1 MNTKLLMTFVL
12 IVCGIANIWADKLS
26 EKQAM
31 ELAQQFVSS
40 QQAKSARGAKAPGK
54 VRQQAQ
60 TIEAAGQVSGLYVFN
75 VTGDGG
81 FVIVS
86 NDDSTT
92 PILGFGESGS
102 IDPNDLP
109 DNMAAW
115 LQGYADQIAWL
126 QQQDKQTLN
135 ARINLSGGI
144 HNNIKPLIQTHWN
157 QSKPYYSLCPEID
170 GVKTV
175 TGCVATTMAQL
186 INYHQYPTA
195 ACSAVPGYSFTT
207 QDKDKN
213 NIKLTMD
220 ALPATTF
227 EWANMIDNY
236 TPLNPETGKRVLA
249 GTFAQKEAVATL
261 MQYCGYAIHMI
272 YGLSQNGG
280 SSAYSETIPY
290 ALKTIFGYDGG
301 IRHCYRKNYS
311 YEEWV
316 NLIYNELAGSRP
328 VALGGQSCGGGHS
341 FICDGY
347 KYENETDYF
356 HINWGWGGSSDDY
369 FVLSVLQPW
378 EQGIGGS
385 STLDGFSYSQDAVI
399 GIQRP
404 VDDDNADYC
413 LSLEGLHLGGD
424 DATKSSQ
431 TFYRDGETRDFNNIS
446 IFYSLWN
453 YNYGNSAYDAALQ
466 LVDGSGNEILTS
478 VVAENRTMA
487 WNDEATGTTS
497 LTIPL
502 RVLDG
507 TYYIKVMS
515 RPHGEGSWQES
526 FDGDAY
532 RLTAVISGDKLTINV
547 PIPEDVYPSAT
558 LAVTGNLT
566 KGTEQTVTASFSGTS
581 GAYNG
586 NVVLRVN
593 GTSVM
598 GKTLNIAEGGAVEM
612 QFSFIPKQGGN
623 NTLALYDK
631 KSGGTKIG
639 TETVVNIIDVLT
651 LANTE
656 DNSTAISTA
665 NGNTANVTLD
675 GRTLHK
681 DGDWNTLCLP
691 FTLSNF
697 TGTPLE
703 DATVKTLTSSSFN
716 SETGSLTLTF
726 SDDLTA
732 IEAGKPYIV
741 KWASGSDIVNPA
753 FQGVDISNAKY
764 NIVTTNATFTG
775 SYDPIL
781 LTGGDRSVLYL
792 GSSNKLYFPASD
804 RTIGSCRAYFQLKG
818 ITAGDP
824 ASGGEI
830 KAFVMNFEEDDADGI
845 GLIQNSKFKIQNEGE
860 GWYDLSGRKLSG
872 KPEKGGIYIHNG
884 KKVLY

>member
-1 MNTKLLMTFVL
+1 MTFVL

-31 ELAQQFVSS
+31 ELAQQFVSG
-40 QQAKSARGAKAPGK
+40 QQAKSARGAKAPSK
-54 VRQQAQ
+54 ARQQAQ

-236 TPLNPETGKRVLA
+236 TPLDPETGKRVLA

-301 IRHCYRKNYS
+301 VRHCYRKNYS

-385 STLDGFSYSQDAVI
+385 STLDGFSFSQDAVI
-399 GIQRP
+399 GIQPP
-404 VDDDNADYC
+404 VNDNADYC

-431 TFYRDGETRDFNNIS
+431 TFDRDGETGVFNIS

-453 YNYGNSAYDAALQ
+453 YNYGSSAYDAALQ
-466 LVDGSGNEILTS
+466 LVDGSDNVKLTS
-478 VVAENRTMA
+478 IVAENRTMT
-487 WNDEATGTTS
+487 WNKVVQDTTD
-497 LTIPL
+497 LTIPSS
-502 RVLDG
+502 VANG

-515 RPHGEGSWQES
+515 RPHGEANWQES

-532 RLTAVISGDKLTINV
+532 RLTAVISGDVLTISV
-547 PIPEDVYPSAT
+547 PIPENVLPSAT
-558 LAVTGNLT
+558 LAVSGNLT
-566 KGTEQTVTASFSGTS
+566 KGTEQTVTANFTS
-581 GAYNG
+581 TNGAYNG
-586 NVVLRVN
+586 DVVLYDN
-593 GTSVM
+593 ETAIM
-598 GKTLNIAEGGAVEM
+598 GKILNIAKDENVEM
-612 QFSFIPKQGGN
+612 QFSFIPQKGGTH
-623 NTLALYDK
+623 TLTLYNK
-631 KSGGTKIG
+631 KTGGTKIG
-639 TETVVNIIDVLT
+639 TETEVNIIDVLT

-656 DNSTAISTA
+656 DNSTALRTA

-675 GRTLHK
+675 GRTLYK

-691 FTLSNF
+691 FNLSNF

-703 DATVKTLTSSSFN
+703 GATVKTLTSSSFN

-726 SDDLTA
+726 SDDLTT

-753 FQGVDISNAKY
+753 FRGIVISNEAL
-764 NIVTTNATFTG
+764 NVVTTNATFIG
-775 SYDPIL
+775 SYDPIP

-804 RTIGSCRAYFQLKG
+804 RTIGSCRAHFQLEG

-824 ASGGEI
+824 ASGDEI
-830 KAFVMNFEEDDADGI
+830 KAFVMNFDEDDADGI
-845 GLIQNSKFKIQNEGE
+845 GLIQNSEFKIQNEGE

>member
-12 IVCGIANIWADKLS
+12 IVCGIANIWADRLS

-31 ELAQQFVSS
+31 ELAQQFVSG

-54 VRQQAQ
+54 ARQQAQ

-144 HNNIKPLIQTHWN
+144 HNNIGPLIQTHWN
-157 QSKPYYSLCPEID
+157 QSKPYYNRCPEID

-175 TGCVATTMAQL
+175 TGCVATTLAQL
-186 INYHQYPTA
+186 IYYQYHQYPEA
-195 ACSAVPGYSFTT
+195 ECSPVPSYTFNTK
-207 QDKDKN
+207 DKDKN
-213 NIKLTMD
+213 TISLTMD

-227 EWANMIDNY
+227 EWEKMIYNY
-236 TPLNPETGKRVLA
+236 TPLNPETGKRELA
-249 GTFAQKEAVATL
+249 GTFAEQEAVAKL
-261 MQYCGYAIHMI
+261 MQYCGYAVQMI

-280 SSAYSETIPY
+280 SSAYGEAIPY
-290 ALKTIFGYDGG
+290 ALKNIFGFDGG
-301 IRHCYRKNYS
+301 VRHCYRKNYS

-316 NLIYNELAGSRP
+316 NLIHNELVQSRP

-385 STLDGFSYSQDAVI
+385 STLDGFSYGQDAVI
-399 GIQRP
+399 GIRPP
-404 VDDDNADYC
+404 VDSNADYC

-424 DATKSSQ
+424 DATKASK
-431 TFYRDGETRDFNNIS
+431 TFDRDRETGGFNNIS

-466 LVDGSGNEILTS
+466 LVDGSGNAVLTS
-478 VVAENRTMA
+478 VVAENSTMD
-487 WNDEATGTTS
+487 WNDVVQGTTD
-497 LTIPL
+497 LTIPSD
-502 RVLDG
+502 VADG

-526 FDGDAY
+526 FDGGAY
-532 RLTAVISGDKLTINV
+532 RLTAVISGDVLTISV
-547 PIPEDVYPSAT
+547 PIPENVLPSAT
-558 LAVTGNLT
+558 LAVSGNLT
-566 KGTEQTVTASFSGTS
+566 KGTEQTVTANFTS
-581 GAYNG
+581 TNGAYNG
-586 NVVLRVN
+586 DVVLYDN
-593 GTSVM
+593 ETAIM
-598 GKTLNIAEGGAVEM
+598 GKILNIAKDENVEM
-612 QFSFIPKQGGN
+612 QFSFIPQKGGTH
-623 NTLALYDK
+623 TLTLYNK
-631 KSGGTKIG
+631 KTGGTKIG
-639 TETVVNIIDVLT
+639 TETEVNIIDVLT

-675 GRTLHK
+675 GRTLYK

-691 FTLSNF
+691 FNLSDF

-703 DATVKTLTSSSFN
+703 GATVKTLTSSSFN

-741 KWASGSDIVNPA
+741 KWASGSNIVNPA
-753 FQGVDISNAKY
+753 FQGVVISNEES
-764 NIVTTNATFTG
+764 NVVTTNATFTG
-775 SYDPIL
+775 SYNPIL

-804 RTIGSCRAYFQLKG
+804 RTIGSCRAHFQL
-818 ITAGDP
+818 DLDDSSP
-824 ASGGEI
+824 V

>member
-1 MNTKLLMTFVL
+1 MTFVL

-31 ELAQQFVSS
+31 ELAQQFVSG

-54 VRQQAQ
+54 ARQQAQ

-135 ARINLSGGI
+135 ARINLRGGI
-144 HNNIKPLIQTHWN
+144 LSDIEPLVQTHWN
-157 QSKPYYSLCPEID
+157 QSKPYYNLCPEIG

-186 INYHQYPTA
+186 INYHQYPKA

-213 NIKLTMD
+213 NINLTVD
-220 ALPATTF
+220 TLPATTF

-236 TPLNPETGKRVLA
+236 TPLNPETGKRELA
-249 GTFAQKEAVATL
+249 GTFDQKEAVAKL
-261 MQYCGYAIHMI
+261 MQYCGYAIHMT

-280 SSAYSETIPY
+280 SSAYSEAIPY

-301 IRHCYRKNYS
+301 VRHCYRKNYS

-385 STLDGFSYSQDAVI
+385 STLDGFSYNQDAVI
-399 GIQRP
+399 GIRPP
-404 VDDDNADYC
+404 VDNNADYC
-413 LSLEGLHLGGD
+413 HSLEGLHLGGD
-424 DATKSSQ
+424 DATKASK
-431 TFYRDGETRDFNNIS
+431 TFVRDGETGDFNNIS

-453 YNYGNSAYDAALQ
+453 YNYGSSAYDAALQ
-466 LVDGSGNEILTS
+466 LVDGSGNAVSTS
-478 VVAENRTMA
+478 VVAENSTMD
-487 WNDEATGTTS
+487 WNDVVQGTTS
-497 LTIPL
+497 LTIPSD
-502 RVLDG
+502 VADG
-507 TYYIKVMS
+507 TYYIKVMG

-547 PIPEDVYPSAT
+547 PIPKDVYPSAT

-581 GAYNG
+581 GTYNG
-586 NVVLRVN
+586 DVVLRVN
-593 GTSVM
+593 GTAVM

-612 QFSFIPKQGGN
+612 LFSFIPKQGGN
-623 NTLALYDK
+623 NTLALYN
-631 KSGGTKIG
+631 SRTGGTKIG
-639 TETVVNIIDVLT
+639 TETVVNITDVLT

-675 GRTLHK
+675 GRTLYK

-691 FTLSNF
+691 FNLSNF

-703 DATVKTLTSSSFN
+703 GATVKTLTSSSFN

-753 FQGVDISNAKY
+753 FQGVVVSNAEY

-804 RTIGSCRAYFQLKG
+804 RTIGSCRAYFQLDLD
-818 ITAGDP
+818 DP
-824 ASGGEI
+824 SPV
-830 KAFVMNFEEDDADGI
+830 KAFVMNFREEDDADGI
-845 GLIQNSKFKIQNEGE
+845 GLIQNSYFKVQNEGE
-860 GWYDLSGRKLSG
+860 EWYDLSGRKLSG

>member
-1 MNTKLLMTFVL
+1 MNTKIVMTFVL
-12 IVCGIANIWADKLS
+12 IVCGIANIWADRLS
-26 EKQAM
+26 EEQAM
-31 ELAQQFVSS
+31 ELAQQFVSG

-135 ARINLSGGI
+135 AKINLRGGI
-144 HNNIKPLIQTHWN
+144 HNNIGPLIQTHWN
-157 QSKPYYSLCPEID
+157 QSKPYNSLCPEID
-170 GVKTV
+170 GVMTV

-213 NIKLTMD
+213 NINLTLD

-227 EWANMIDNY
+227 EWENMIDNY
-236 TPLNPETGKRVLA
+236 MPLNPETGKRELA
-249 GTFAQKEAVATL
+249 GDSAQQEAVATL
-261 MQYCGYAIHMI
+261 MQYCGYAVHMI
-272 YGLSQNGG
+272 YGLNQNGG
-280 SSAYSETIPY
+280 SSAYGEAIPY

-301 IRHCYRKNYS
+301 VRHCYRENYS

-316 NLIYNELAGSRP
+316 NLIYNELAERRP

-385 STLDGFSYSQDAVI
+385 STLDGFSYDQDAVI
-399 GIQRP
+399 GIRPP
-404 VDDDNADYC
+404 VDNNADYC

-424 DATKSSQ
+424 DATKVSK
-431 TFYRDGETRDFNNIS
+431 TFVRDGETRGFNIS
-446 IFYSLWN
+446 LFLSIWN

-478 VVAENRTMA
+478 VIEENQTMD
-487 WNDEATGTTS
+487 WNNALQDDVS
-497 LTIPL
+497 LTIPSD
-502 RVLDG
+502 VGNG

-515 RPHGEGSWQES
+515 RPHGEENWQEN

-532 RLTAVISGDKLTINV
+532 RLTAVISDDELTINV
-547 PIPEDVYPSAT
+547 PIPKDVYPSAT

-598 GKTLNIAEGGAVEM
+598 GKTLNIAEGGVVEM

-623 NTLALYDK
+623 NTLALYN
-631 KSGGTKIG
+631 SRTGGTKIG
-639 TETVVNIIDVLT
+639 TETEVNIIDVLT

-675 GRTLHK
+675 GRTLYK

-691 FTLSNF
+691 FNLSNF

-703 DATVKTLTSSSFN
+703 GATVKTLNSSSFN

-753 FQGVDISNAKY
+753 FQGVVISNAV
-764 NIVTTNATFTG
+764 NNAVTTNVTFVG
-775 SYDPIL
+775 SFDPMD

-792 GSSNKLYFPASD
+792 GSNDKLYFPASD
-804 RTIGSCRAYFQLKG
+804 RTIGACRAYFQLDLESSVK
-818 ITAGDP
+818 T
-824 ASGGEI
+824 
-830 KAFVMNFEEDDADGI
+830 FVMNFDEDNADGI
-845 GLIQNSKFKIQNEGE
+845 SSPTFREDETVNGK
-860 GWYDLSGRKLSG
+860 WYDLSGREMGNGKLP
-872 KPEKGGIYIHNG
+872 KGIYIHNG
-884 KKVLY
+884 KKYVYLSP

>member
-31 ELAQQFVSS
+31 ELAQQFVSG
-40 QQAKSARGAKAPGK
+40 QLAKSARGAKAPGK
-54 VRQQAQ
+54 VKQQAQ

-135 ARINLSGGI
+135 AKINLSGGI

-157 QSKPYYSLCPEID
+157 QSKPYYNRCPKID
-170 GVKTV
+170 GMMTV

-186 INYHQYPTA
+186 INYHQYPTE
-195 ACSAVPGYSFTT
+195 ACSAVPGYSFNTK
-207 QDKDKN
+207 DKDKKT
-213 NIKLTMD
+213 ISMTVDTL
-220 ALPATTF
+220 LATTF
-227 EWANMIDNY
+227 DWNNMIANY
-236 TPLNPETGKRVLA
+236 TPLNPETGKRELA
-249 GTFAQKEAVATL
+249 GTFAEQEAVATL

-280 SSAYSETIPY
+280 SSAYGEAIPY
-290 ALKTIFGYDGG
+290 ALKNIFGFDGG
-301 IRHCYRKNYS
+301 VRHCYRKNYS

-316 NLIYNELAGSRP
+316 NLIYNELAGRRP

-399 GIQRP
+399 GIRPP
-404 VDDDNADYC
+404 VDNNADYC

-431 TFYRDGETRDFNNIS
+431 TFDRDGETGGFNSIS

-466 LVDGSGNEILTS
+466 LVDGSGNAVLTS
-478 VVAENRTMA
+478 VTAENQAMN
-487 WNDEATGTTS
+487 WNDKIQGNIF
-497 LTIPL
+497 LTIPSD
-502 RVLDG
+502 VADG

-515 RPHGEGSWQES
+515 RPHGEANWQES

-532 RLTAVISGDKLTINV
+532 RLTAVISDDGLTINV
-547 PIPEDVYPSAT
+547 PIPKDVYPSAT

-623 NTLALYDK
+623 NTLALYD
-631 KSGGTKIG
+631 SRTGGTKIG
-639 TETVVNIIDVLT
+639 TETEVNIIDVLT

-675 GRTLHK
+675 GRTLYK

-691 FTLSNF
+691 FDLSNF

-703 DATVKTLTSSSFN
+703 GATVKTLTSSSFN

-741 KWASGSDIVNPA
+741 KWASGANIVNPA
-753 FQGVDISNAKY
+753 FQGVVVSNAEY
-764 NIVTTNATFTG
+764 NIETTNATFTG

-804 RTIGSCRAYFQLKG
+804 STIGACRAHFQLKG

-824 ASGGEI
+824 ASSGEI
-830 KAFVMNFEEDDADGI
+830 KAFVMNFDEDDADGI
-845 GLIQNSKFKIQNEGE
+845 GLIQNSKFKVQNEGE

-872 KPEKGGIYIHNG
+872 KPEKGGTYIHNG

>member
-1 MNTKLLMTFVL
+1 MTFVL

-31 ELAQQFVSS
+31 ELAQQFVSG

-54 VRQQAQ
+54 AKQQAQ

-135 ARINLSGGI
+135 AKINLRGGI
-144 HNNIKPLIQTHWN
+144 HNNIEPLVQTHWN

-213 NIKLTMD
+213 NIDLTLD

-236 TPLNPETGKRVLA
+236 TPLNPETGKRELA
-249 GTFAQKEAVATL
+249 GTFDQKEAVAKL

-280 SSAYSETIPY
+280 SSAYSEAIPY

-301 IRHCYRKNYS
+301 VRHCYRKNYS

-385 STLDGFSYSQDAVI
+385 STLDGFSYGQDAVI

-424 DATKSSQ
+424 DATKASK
-431 TFYRDGETRDFNNIS
+431 TFYRDGETGDFNNIS

-466 LVDGSGNEILTS
+466 LVDGSDNVKLTS
-478 VVAENRTMA
+478 IVAENRTMT
-487 WNDEATGTTS
+487 WNKVVQDTTD
-497 LTIPL
+497 LTIPSD
-502 RVLDG
+502 VADG

-532 RLTAVISGDKLTINV
+532 RLTAVISGDVLTISV
-547 PIPEDVYPSAT
+547 PIPENVLPSAT
-558 LAVTGNLT
+558 LAVSGNLT
-566 KGTEQTVTASFSGTS
+566 KGTEQTVTANFTS
-581 GAYNG
+581 TNGAYNG
-586 NVVLRVN
+586 DVVLYDN
-593 GTSVM
+593 ETAIM
-598 GKTLNIAEGGAVEM
+598 GKILNIAKDENVEM
-612 QFSFIPKQGGN
+612 QFSFIPQKGGTH
-623 NTLALYDK
+623 TLTLYN
-631 KSGGTKIG
+631 SRTGGTKIG

-675 GRTLHK
+675 GRTLYK

-691 FTLSNF
+691 FNLSDF

-703 DATVKTLTSSSFN
+703 GATVKTLTSSSFN

-726 SDDLTA
+726 SDDLTT

-753 FQGVDISNAKY
+753 FQGVVVSNAEY

-804 RTIGSCRAYFQLKG
+804 RTIGSCRAYFQL
-818 ITAGDP
+818 DLDD
-824 ASGGEI
+824 SSHV
-830 KAFVMNFEEDDADGI
+830 KAFVMNFREEDDADGI

>member
-31 ELAQQFVSS
+31 ELAQQFVSG

-135 ARINLSGGI
+135 AKINLSGGI

-157 QSKPYYSLCPEID
+157 QSKPYYNRCPKID
-170 GVKTV
+170 GMMTV

-186 INYHQYPTA
+186 INYHQYPTE
-195 ACSAVPGYSFTT
+195 ACSAVPGYSFNTK
-207 QDKDKN
+207 DKDKKT
-213 NIKLTMD
+213 ISMTVDTL
-220 ALPATTF
+220 LATTF
-227 EWANMIDNY
+227 DWNNMIANY
-236 TPLNPETGKRVLA
+236 TPLNPETGKRELA
-249 GTFAQKEAVATL
+249 GTFAEQEAVATL

-280 SSAYSETIPY
+280 SSAYGEAIPY
-290 ALKTIFGYDGG
+290 ALKNIFGFDGG
-301 IRHCYRKNYS
+301 VRHCYRKNYS

-316 NLIYNELAGSRP
+316 NLIYNELAGRRP

-399 GIQRP
+399 GIRPP
-404 VDDDNADYC
+404 VDNNADYC

-547 PIPEDVYPSAT
+547 PIPIDVYPSAT

-598 GKTLNIAEGGAVEM
+598 GKTLNIAKGGAVEM

-623 NTLALYDK
+623 NTLALYD
-631 KSGGTKIG
+631 SRTGGTKIG

-675 GRTLHK
+675 GRTLYK

-691 FTLSNF
+691 FNLSNF

-741 KWASGSDIVNPA
+741 KWASGANIVNPA
-753 FQGVDISNAKY
+753 FQGVVVSNAEY

-804 RTIGSCRAYFQLKG
+804 RTIGACRAHFQLEG

-824 ASGGEI
+824 ASGNEI

-860 GWYDLSGRKLSG
+860 EWYDLSGRKLSG